1 MSCGSMA
8 FFNNPVALIITTSL
22 TIQIIVLLLLFYGY
36 WLKKKMKFRQ
46 HGIVMALA
54 TVLHLTMVLYIMIP
68 SFVEGIIPYYIIP
81 SPLAMISIVGLI
93 HGILGTTAL
102 SLGVWLVA
110 SWRFRK
116 NLKGCFNKKK
126 FMCKTLIVWIASIV
140 FGIIL
145 YAIFIGPL
153 LAS

>member
-1 MSCGSMA
+1 MA
-8 FFNNPVALIITTSL
+8 FFNNPVALIITASL
-22 TIQIIVLLLLFYGY
+22 LIQIIVLLLLFYGY

-46 HGIVMALA
+46 HGIVMTLA
-54 TVLHLTMVLYIMIP
+54 TVLHLTMILYIMIP
-68 SFVEGIIPYYIIP
+68 SFVEGIIPDYIVP
-81 SPLAMISIVGLI
+81 SPLAIISVVGLI

-126 FMCKTLIVWIASIV
+126 FMFITLNVWIASIV

-145 YAIFIGPL
+145 YAIFIGPV

>member
-1 MSCGSMA
+1 MA
-8 FFNNPVALIITTSL
+8 LLNNPAAIIITASL
-22 TIQIIVLLLLFYGY
+22 VIQIIVLLLLVYGY

-54 TVLHLTMVLYIMIP
+54 TVLHLAMVLYVMIP
-68 SFVEGIIPYYIIP
+68 SFVVAVIPDYVVVTP
-81 SPLAMISIVGLI
+81 FALASVVGVI

-102 SLGVWLVA
+102 SLSVWLVV

-116 NLKGCFNKKK
+116 NLKECFIKKK
-126 FMCKTLIVWIASIV
+126 LMCKTLNVWLVSLV

-153 LAS
+153 LSP